1 MCRLYALQATH
12 PTCAACELLDAQNA
26 LIDQSRH
33 DARGLSNPH
42 GWGLASL
49 HNGRAR
55 CFRQVEPA
63 SSSEKYREAAL
74 GLEGETLLAH
84 VRRATVGDPVHDNT
98 HPFRH
103 EDAFLIHN
111 GHVPAF
117 DYVRPR
123 LLDRLSETRRR
134 TIRGT
139 TDSEHVFALLLQ
151 LREERPDAP
160 LHDVTRWAVRRI
172 QAWCEEA
179 PADVHTG
186 LSDMPFGDLDTV
198 DDTILHRTLALN
210 LLWTD
215 GTWIGGARLNRALW
229 TLRRTA
235 SYTCPLC
242 GKDHT
247 DAPASAS
254 YRATVLASE
263 RITDEGWRQVPN
275 GSVFHVAD
283 DAILDHYPLDGK

>member
-12 PTCAACELLDAQNA
+12 PTRAACELLDAQNA
-26 LIDQSRH
+26 LIDQSRR
-33 DARGLSNPH
+33 DTRGLSNPH

-49 HNGRAR
+49 TDGRAR

-63 SSSEKYREAAL
+63 SSSEKYREASL

-84 VRRATVGDPVHDNT
+84 VRRATIGDPVHENT

-117 DYVRPR
+117 EQVRPR
-123 LLDRLSETRRR
+123 LLDRLSERRR
-134 TIRGT
+134 QDIEGT

-151 LREERPDAP
+151 LRAESPDAT
-160 LHDVTRWAVRRI
+160 LHAATRRAVQLI
-172 QAWCEEA
+172 QSWCEEA
-179 PADVHTG
+179 PASVHTG
-186 LSDMPFGDLDTV
+186 VSGVPFDDFDTV
-198 DDTILHRTLALN
+198 DDGVLHRTLALN

-215 GTWIGGARLNRALW
+215 GSWIGGACLNRSLW
-229 TLRRTA
+229 ALRRTT
-235 SYTCPLC
+235 SYVCPIC
-242 GKDHT
+242 GGDHT
-247 DAPASAS
+247 EALEDER

-263 RITDEGWRQVPN
+263 RITDEAWQQVPN

-283 DAILDHYPLDGK
+283 DGILDHYPLIAG